1 MDPRTNPFNPG
12 AGIAPPEL
20 VGRDYLTSEID
31 TALGRRASGRHGK
44 HMLIIGLR
52 GVGKTVLLNHACD
65 LAKDMDYAVIFEEAD
80 SSMHRAG
87 AFTTELAQQI
97 GTMLPQLTK
106 GLAARALDK
115 IRQALSAFSMTISP
129 DGLSLRVEAD
139 PSPASIAN
147 PGRNLTN
154 LFVAVGE
161 AAAERKQSILI
172 AVDEVQDLPVGDLS
186 ALIAAAHR
194 ADQLLLPILLIGAG
208 LPNLPGKTG
217 NAKSYSERLFQFPR
231 LGPLR
236 EDEAKEALVIPAE
249 RAGVE
254 FQKSALNQIVA
265 ASEGYPYF
273 IQEWGKRT
281 WNAASSN
288 TITTKDV
295 KTAEPIVEIAL
306 DEDFYHVRV
315 GRLTPR
321 EIEYLQAMAQ
331 LGPGPYSSPEIAKK
345 LGVSTNSLSTRRKD
359 LIDKGM
365 IYSPTHGE
373 LAFSVPL
380 FDKHLKRAL

>member
-1 MDPRTNPFNPG
+1 M
-12 AGIAPPEL
+12 
-20 VGRDYLTSEID
+20 
-31 TALGRRASGRHGK
+31 
-44 HMLIIGLR
+44 
-52 GVGKTVLLNHACD
+52 LLNHACD

-80 SSMHRAG
+80 SSMYRAG

-97 GTMLPQLTK
+97 GTILPQLTK

-129 DGLSLRVEAD
+129 DGLSLKVEAD

-161 AAAERKQSILI
+161 AAAERKKSILI

-231 LGPLR
+231 LGPLK

-265 ASEGYPYF
+265 VSEGYPYF

-281 WNAASSN
+281 WNVASSN

-345 LGVSTNSLSTRRKD
+345 LGVSTSSLSTRRKD

>member
-1 MDPRTNPFNPG
+1 MDSRTNPFNPG

-139 PSPASIAN
+139 PSPAIIAH

-154 LFVAVGE
+154 LFVAIGE

-281 WNAASSN
+281 WNAASGN

-345 LGVSTNSLSTRRKD
+345 LGVSTSSLSTRRKD

-373 LAFSVPL
+373 LAFSVPM
-380 FDKHLKRAL
+380 FDKHLQRAI

>member
-80 SSMHRAG
+80 ASMRQAG
-87 AFTTELAQQI
+87 AFTRELAQQI
-97 GTMLPQLTK
+97 GTMLPQLAK

-139 PSPASIAN
+139 PGPASIVHS
-147 PGRNLTN
+147 GRNLTN
-154 LFVAVGE
+154 LFVAIGE

-172 AVDEVQDLPVGDLS
+172 AVDEVQDLPVEDMS
-186 ALIAAAHR
+186 SLIAAAHR

-208 LPNLPGKTG
+208 LPNLPGKAG
-217 NAKSYSERLFQFPR
+217 NAKSYSERLFRFPR

-236 EDEAKEALVIPAE
+236 EDESKEALVIPAE

-254 FQKSALNQIVA
+254 FQESALRQIVA

-281 WNAASSN
+281 WNVASGS

-295 KTAEPIVEIAL
+295 QTAEPIVEISL

-321 EIEYLQAMAQ
+321 EIEYLRAMAQ
-331 LGPGPYSSPEIAKK
+331 LGPGPYSSPEIAKQ
-345 LGVSTNSLSTRRKD
+345 LGVATSSLSARRKD

>member
-1 MDPRTNPFNPG
+1 MDSRTNPFNPG

-52 GVGKTVLLNHACD
+52 GVGKTVLLNHACE

-80 SSMHRAG
+80 ASMHQAG
-87 AFTTELAQQI
+87 AFARELAQQI

-139 PSPASIAN
+139 PSPANTVHS
-147 PGRNLTN
+147 GGNLTN
-154 LFVAVGE
+154 LFVAIGE

-172 AVDEVQDLPVGDLS
+172 AVDEVQDLPVEDMS

-208 LPNLPGKTG
+208 LPNLPGKAG

-254 FQKSALNQIVA
+254 FQESALNRIVA

-281 WNAASSN
+281 WNAASDN

-295 KTAEPIVEIAL
+295 QAAEPIVEMAL

-321 EIEYLQAMAQ
+321 EIEYLRAMAQ

-345 LGVSTNSLSTRRKD
+345 LGVTTSSLSARRKD